1 MLEITFF
8 FCLGTSLACV
18 FLGATFGALGSI
30 VPESWEEYVELLTS
44 VILVILGLVLI
55 FKPHWLH
62 LEHTHQSDSQS
73 HHHGHDHDHAHEG
86 GHNHDHAHERSHEGE
101 HHEHHEEGEAC
112 GEFYCE
118 TERFK
123 GRSFKHGVLWG
134 IFSIGFVNMIIP
146 CPTAGVM
153 YTYCLVSKNVVTSMI
168 IFLAYAVTTSIVL
181 FGMTYF
187 LWKASAFLKKLN
199 QEKNETL
206 ITRFSGALIAAFG
219 IYMILIEFDAFS
231 FMKVSWAG

>member
-55 FKPHWLH
+55 FKPHWL
-62 LEHTHQSDSQS
+62 
-73 HHHGHDHDHAHEG
+73 
-86 GHNHDHAHERSHEGE
+86 HDHAHERSHEGE

-206 ITRFSGALIAAFG
+206 ITRFSGALIAAFS